1 MSRTGAIARAHA
13 YFDNGGFLADLS
25 RRIAFPSTSQ
35 EAARAGALRAYLDD
49 EIVPTLTPLGFTCRI
64 LGNPHGPPALVAER
78 IENPHFVTVL
88 VYGHGDTIAGQDAL
102 WRSGL
107 EPWRVVVEGERI
119 YGRGTADNKGQ
130 HSVNIAALAAVLEER
145 GALGFNCK
153 VLIEMAEEV
162 GSAGLRDLRPLSRD
176 DLLKA
181 DVLIGSDG
189 PRIAPDEPTI
199 FLGARGGYPIDLIVN
214 LREGAHH
221 SGNWGGLIA
230 NAGIV
235 LAQALATI
243 TDARG
248 TIKIPEWR
256 PPLPQAA
263 RQVLA
268 GVEVDGG
275 EDGPRVDRD
284 WGEPGLSPAERVFG
298 WNSFEILAFI
308 TGTPERPVN
317 AIPGSARAH
326 CQLRFVVGTDVD
338 DVIPALRRHLDG
350 HGFHNVE
357 VRAGRGS
364 FFHASRL
371 AAERYFHRHFAFEN
385 DLGAALLRRLL
396 AACAERAPAR
406 AYRARRIGSDG
417 RIVLGFWRSGF
428 AQTARFPGAAQ
439 HVAKRSD
446 ALQTR
451 DRYELGVCDDP
462 GSAMHHFVLHRI
474 RETWTLFRR
483 HSSRCLLRLL
493 FHLAPDANG
502 LRVFVKRNVGCGYEC
517 ARGNVAHKLDVMR
530 QPDRQG
536 AEFQAA
542 RRRNEF
548 CVDAIA
554 AFAVG

>member
-1 MSRTGAIARAHA
+1 MHGYRRPGPPRGLRGRSLVLRRQREVAAPQEAAYDPRVMSRDGAIARATA
-13 YFDNGGFLADLS
+13 YFDDGGFLADLK
-25 RRIAFPSTSQ
+25 RRVAIASTSQ

-49 EIVPTLTPLGFTCRI
+49 EIAPALTPLGFTCRI
-64 LGNPHGPPALVAER
+64 LDNPHGPPALVAER
-78 IENPHFVTVL
+78 IENPAFVTVL

-102 WRSGL
+102 WRAGL

-130 HSVNIAALAAVLEER
+130 HSVNISALAAVLEER

-162 GSAGLRDLRPLSRD
+162 GSAGLRELCVQHRD

-189 PRIAPDEPTI
+189 PRIAPGEPTI
-199 FLGARGGYPIDLIVN
+199 FLGARGGYPIDLIVD

-275 EDGPRVDRD
+275 ADGPRVDRD

-308 TGTPERPVN
+308 TGTPQRPVN
-317 AIPGSARAH
+317 AIPGHARAH
-326 CQLRFVVGTDVD
+326 CQLRYVVGTDVD
-338 DVIPALRRHLDG
+338 DIIPALRRHLDR
-350 HGFHNVE
+350 HGFVQVE
-357 VRAGRGS
+357 VRRGERGV
-364 FFHASRL
+364 FRASRL
-371 AAERYFHRHFAFEN
+371 DPEDPWVGFAARSIERTT
-385 DLGAALLRRLL
+385 G
-396 AACAERAPAR
+396 RAPA
-406 AYRARRIGSDG
+406 ILPNFGGSLPNDTFAD
-417 RIVLGFWRSGF
+417 VLGLRTIWIPHSYAGCS
-428 AQTARFPGAAQ
+428 Q
-439 HVAKRSD
+439 HAPD
-446 ALQTR
+446 EHL
-451 DRYELGVCDDP
+451 
-462 GSAMHHFVLHRI
+462 
-474 RETWTLFRR
+474 
-483 HSSRCLLRLL
+483 
-493 FHLAPDANG
+493 LAPIAREG
-502 LRVFVKRNVGCGYEC
+502 L
-517 ARGNVAHKLDVMR
+517 
-530 QPDRQG
+530 G
-536 AEFQAA
+536 AMAGLFWDLGEPGLPPTAPA
-542 RRRNEF
+542 KE
-548 CVDAIA
+548 A
-554 AFAVG
+554 